1 MFTRSH
7 SHRMT
12 HTHIRHQDHTHTLCF
27 SLLALHTPHSRSFTR
42 LHARPPSD
50 TFLTHPGA
58 TLRGHPAGVM
68 LRDPHLSCTSHIL
81 SHPHSLSGS
90 DSSSIQ
96 HTRSPKQP
104 SRSGRQ
110 QPAGAG
116 LGGGPPARCSRG
128 TRWRAPCRLG
138 PGAPPTSLLH
148 LGLPLFPLWG
158 RRTDT
163 RTHARTLP
171 RSAPCPSG
179 SPTAAACSSLWANV
193 PVYSPSWRWLE
204 SDK

>member
-116 LGGGPPARCSRG
+116 LGGGPPALLQPGHQVESPLPAGTWSPPNKPSPSR
-128 TRWRAPCRLG
+128 
-138 PGAPPTSLLH
+138 PPTLPSLGQTDRH
-148 LGLPLFPLWG
+148 
-158 RRTDT
+158 TDT
-163 RTHARTLP
+163 RTHAPTL
-171 RSAPCPSG
+171 SAVPLRQPHG
-179 SPTAAACSSLWANV
+179 SSLFLIMGQCACLLTQ
-193 PVYSPSWRWLE
+193 LE
-204 SDK
+204 MVRE

>member
-116 LGGGPPARCSRG
+116 LGGGSPCPA
-128 TRWRAPCRLG
+128 AA
-138 PGAPPTSLLH
+138 GAPGGEPHAGWDLEHPQQAFSISASHSSLSGADGQTH
-148 LGLPLFPLWG
+148 GH
-158 RRTDT
+158 
-163 RTHARTLP
+163 THARSHAQRRAPPAAP
-171 RSAPCPSG
+171 RQQP
-179 SPTAAACSSLWANV
+179 V
-193 PVYSPSWRWLE
+193 PHYGPMCLFTHPAG
-204 SDK
+204 DG